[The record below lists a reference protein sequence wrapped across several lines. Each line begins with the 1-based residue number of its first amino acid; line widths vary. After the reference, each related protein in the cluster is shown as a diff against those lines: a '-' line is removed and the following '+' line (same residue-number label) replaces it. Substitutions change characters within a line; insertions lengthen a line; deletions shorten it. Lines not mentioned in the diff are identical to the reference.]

1 MKGLILEIPDPGKS
15 GAYTSLDTSPPLPKL
30 SLPLSAHLQCKAHL
44 SHKLPGWGCV
54 LQNTQPAVCCKE
66 EAVSDAD
73 PCPYS
78 ACTAEGSC
86 HPWLS
91 VWMDTQQGPDA
102 SACAEQIRQRE
113 NSAIPPPNAPAEVT
127 VEEPQHSPAVE
138 EESGILAPSS
148 GLLQV
153 TERRQPLSSVSSLEV
168 HFDLLDLTELTDMSD
183 QELAEVFAD
192 SDDENPH
199 NEPLPGLQLPPLP
212 RAGYLRSPSWTRS
225 RAEREKKHLSD
236 SELQG
241 GLLDTFLAVERS
253 KEN

>member
-1 MKGLILEIPDPGKS
+1 ME
-15 GAYTSLDTSPPLPKL
+15 
-30 SLPLSAHLQCKAHL
+30 
-44 SHKLPGWGCV
+44 
-54 LQNTQPAVCCKE
+54 TQR
-66 EAVSDAD
+66 
-73 PCPYS
+73 
-78 ACTAEGSC
+78 
-86 HPWLS
+86 
-91 VWMDTQQGPDA
+91 GPDA
-102 SACAEQIRQRE
+102 SEADSMEESSEYRCQQLL
-113 NSAIPPPNAPAEVT
+113 APAARAQQSRDAERQAFAQLPGPTAVT
-127 VEEPQHSPAVE
+127 VEEAQQARAVQE
-138 EESGILAPSS
+138 EAGVPPPCS

-153 TERRQPLSSVSSLEV
+153 AERRQPLSSVSSLEV

-199 NEPLPGLQLPPLP
+199 NEPPPPGLQLPPLP

-241 GLLDTFLAVERS
+241 GLLDKFLAAERP